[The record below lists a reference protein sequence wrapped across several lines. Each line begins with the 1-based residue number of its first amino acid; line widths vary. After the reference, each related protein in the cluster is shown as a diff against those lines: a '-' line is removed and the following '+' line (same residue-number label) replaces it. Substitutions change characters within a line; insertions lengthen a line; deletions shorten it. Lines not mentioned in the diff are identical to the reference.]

1 MNNRPIGIFDSGMGG
16 LSVLHQAIK
25 VLPNENYIYYADVDN
40 VPYGLKTNEQ
50 IKEYVDKAVKYLIA
64 KNVKAVVVA
73 CNTATSV
80 TVEDLRKKYD
90 IPIIGIEPAVKP
102 AIKLNKDKRILL
114 IATPVTIREEKLQK
128 LLKEEDK
135 ENKVDL
141 KALPNLVKF
150 AENEEFENEEVE
162 NYLKYEFFAENE
174 EFENEEVENYLKY
187 EFGDLNL
194 ENYSQLILGCTHFN
208 YFKPTFKK
216 IFNNNI
222 DILDGNIGIVNRLKS
237 VLGENELIGNQ
248 EKAIIEYYYSGR
260 LVKKRKELDKI
271 ARLHKRLEEVHKL

>member
-40 VPYGLKTNEQ
+40 VPYGLKTKEQ
-50 IKEYVDKAVKYLIA
+50 IKECVDKAVEYMIN
-64 KNVKAVVVA
+64 KNVKAIVIA

-80 TVEDLRKKYD
+80 DIEELRQKYT

-141 KALPNLVKF
+141 KALPNLVK
-150 AENEEFENEEVE
+150 
-162 NYLKYEFFAENE
+162 FAENE

-271 ARLHKRLEEVHKL
+271 ERLHKRLEEVHKL